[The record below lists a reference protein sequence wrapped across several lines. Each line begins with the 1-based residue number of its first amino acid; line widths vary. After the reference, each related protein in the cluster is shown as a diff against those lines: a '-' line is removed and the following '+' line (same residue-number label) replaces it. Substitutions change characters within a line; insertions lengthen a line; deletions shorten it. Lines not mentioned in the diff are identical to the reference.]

1 VSRLVS
7 RGKLGNPSYARPSP
21 SVPRA
26 TSLHKFGSTKP
37 PFWTMK
43 SRRLAGCRKQK
54 NLSPPAPVG
63 GEIRN
68 LSERLLFWEMHIGMS
83 CELNILQDFL
93 GTNRCDRGPSKSN
106 NKSAGARVAYLM
118 WRWLCQ
124 PGNRSTLLLPG
135 MGLPGR
141 IAPHLRNRK
150 VCGYLRSREQ
160 VSLLPAARDYLIR
173 GVVFDLQ
180 RRVAKCHI
188 LRGGES
194 EWGSANVAHVESSF
208 SSAQAGWALTTE

>member
-1 VSRLVS
+1 MLEKKLAIARRSSLNAILLNRFIARKAYRSEKVVSRLVS

-106 NKSAGARVAYLM
+106 NKSAGATVAYLM

-124 PGNRSTLLLPG
+124 PGNRST
-135 MGLPGR
+135 
-141 IAPHLRNRK
+141 
-150 VCGYLRSREQ
+150 
-160 VSLLPAARDYLIR
+160 
-173 GVVFDLQ
+173 
-180 RRVAKCHI
+180 
-188 LRGGES
+188 
-194 EWGSANVAHVESSF
+194 
-208 SSAQAGWALTTE
+208 